1 MRELTDTEINEVD
14 GGKRN
19 FFSVVTGI
27 VWGATFGAILGI
39 PAGPAGILAGA
50 AAGAF
55 NGAAVAIAKE
65 GADGLIAIQNGNG
78 I

>member
-1 MRELTDTEINEVD
+1 MRELTIDEICKVD

-19 FFSVVTGI
+19 FFTVVTGV

-39 PAGPAGILAGA
+39 PGGPAGMIAGA
-50 AAGAF
+50 ATGAI

-65 GADGLIAIQNGNG
+65 GAEGLVALQEGTEF
-78 I
+78 

>member
-1 MRELTDTEINEVD
+1 MKELTTNEIFMIN

-19 FFSVVTGI
+19 FFKVIVGS

-39 PAGPAGILAGA
+39 PAGPAGIIAGA

-65 GADGLIAIQNGNG
+65 GADGLVEIHNGTG

>member
-1 MRELTDTEINEVD
+1 MRELTDSEINEPS

-19 FFSVVTGI
+19 FFTVITGV

-39 PAGPAGILAGA
+39 PAGPAGIIAGA
-50 AAGAF
+50 ATGAF

>member
-1 MRELTDTEINEVD
+1 MRELTDTEVCEIN

-19 FFSVVTGI
+19 FFNVLTGV

-39 PAGPAGILAGA
+39 PAGPAGIIAGA
-50 AAGAF
+50 ATGAF

-65 GADGLIAIQNGNG
+65 GAEGVMAIQNGNG